1 MITSD
6 NNSLAE
12 QCSQLRKLSQQPIDH
27 WKRNDAAPT
36 DSPTDSLTGSFE
48 HWPPAELDSKQNI
61 SWPAG
66 EVRWLAIHIVVPTDL
81 HGYPLA
87 GHSLRLSLVWWS
99 IDTQIYVNGQLVQA
113 GDLFDA
119 RARVLLSPS
128 VQAGDTWDVRIRL
141 VSPGHDRGA
150 LMQSIAIYESPDAL
164 NPEPG
169 FVADEIAVGTA
180 YGLTGAAEILE
191 TLDWELLKI
200 NVAQFNQQLQSI
212 RQQLAAR
219 FDKKAAQIS
228 LLGHAHLDMAWLW
241 EVSET
246 WEVADRTF
254 NSVLSL
260 QSEFPELTFCHTSPA
275 LYAWIE
281 EHRPALFARIQTQV
295 ASGRWE
301 VVGGMW
307 VEPDLNLISG
317 ESIARQIIYGQRY
330 VNAKFGQVSK
340 VAWLPDTFGFCQ
352 QLPQFLKL
360 GQIDY
365 FVTQKFL
372 WNDTNQFPHQ
382 IFWWQSPDGSKVL
395 SYMSAPIGEG
405 IEPVKIAEYGR
416 KWQEG
421 TGDNNAL
428 WLCGVGDH
436 GGGPTRDMLLVQQRW
451 QSSPL
456 CPAWNFT
463 TVENYLAPRA
473 TEDLPV
479 WADELYLEFHR
490 GCYTT
495 HAEQKRSNRQAEDAL
510 YQAELWTTIEGIL
523 TGHCKTHPE
532 IERAWKLA
540 LFNQFHDILPGS
552 AIQPVYVTANQEW
565 QEAANIT
572 DYLISLATMEIAC
585 HVDTSAPPHPE
596 ALPLIVFNSLNWTRS
611 SIVEWPIHSAKEF
624 YQLWDC
630 QGNVLPTDD
639 LVGSSIG
646 LASDIPGVGYRLFWL
661 VPVASVPE
669 PVLPNHWCLEN
680 PYLKVAIDPQTGD
693 IQSLFDKQRQLEILA
708 SSGNQLLAYTD
719 AGQYWDAWN
728 IDPNYAQ
735 HPLPIAELL
744 SITWLHDGLVEQ
756 RLQVRRRIGKS
767 IFTQVYLLGTES
779 RRLDIETT
787 VDWQEEHVL
796 VKAYFPL
803 VCNAE
808 TVTCEVPCGV
818 IVRKAF
824 PSENRPTVPTTP
836 AEKAKWEIPAYRWVD
851 LTDQDL
857 NYGVSLLNDCKH
869 GYSYTANSLSLSLLR
884 ASTWPDPVADR
895 QIHKFTYAV
904 YPHPG
909 NWQKAQTVHQ
919 GCELNSPVQSVEVDR
934 SVTGTLASSQ
944 SFVSLGSN
952 SLVLM
957 ALYPAETDDRLV
969 LRCYESSGRMAD
981 VQWTGGLQISADRS
995 IDLLETSLQYTEEN
1009 QKVLPWQ
1016 VKSWLVNYQNPN
1028 LQNT

>member
-6 NNSLAE
+6 DNSLAAHLTV
-12 QCSQLRKLSQQPIDH
+12 QCDRLRTLSQQSIDH
-27 WKRNDAAPT
+27 WRWITT
-36 DSPTDSLTGSFE
+36 DSATALTDKFDRWQPT
-48 HWPPAELDSKQNI
+48 ELDSKKYI

-66 EVRWLAIHIVVPTDL
+66 EVRWLAANIVVPNDL
-81 HGYPLA
+81 QGYPLT

-99 IDTQIYVNGQLVQA
+99 IDTQIYVNGQLTQA

-119 RARVLLSPS
+119 RARVLLGSS
-128 VQAGDTWDVRIRL
+128 VQAGNTWDVRIRL

-150 LMQSIAIYESPDAL
+150 LMQSIAVYESPDAL

-169 FVADEIAVGTA
+169 FIADEIMVATS
-180 YGLTGAAEILE
+180 YGLMGATESLE
-191 TLDWELLKI
+191 SLDWGLLKTDI
-200 NVAQFNQQLQSI
+200 TQFNQQLQSI
-212 RQQLAAR
+212 RQQLASR
-219 FDKKAAQIS
+219 FDKQAAQIS

-241 EVSET
+241 EVAET
-246 WEVADRTF
+246 WDVADRTF
-254 NSVLSL
+254 SSVLSL

-281 EHRPALFARIQTQV
+281 EHRPALFDRIQTQV

-307 VEPDLNLISG
+307 IEPDLNLISG

-330 VNAKFGQVSK
+330 VQAKFGQVSK

-451 QSSPL
+451 QTSPL

-495 HAEQKRSNRQAEDAL
+495 HADQKRSNRQAEDAL

-611 SIVEWPIHSAKEF
+611 SVVEWPIHSSKEF

-630 QGNVLPTDD
+630 AGNVLPTDD

-646 LASDIPGVGYRLFWL
+646 LVTNIPGVGYSLFWL
-661 VPVASVPE
+661 VPVATLPE

-680 PYLKVAIDPQTGD
+680 PYLKVIIDPQTGD
-693 IQSLFDKQRQLEILA
+693 IQSLFDRQQQLEIL
-708 SSGNQLLAYTD
+708 SHPGNQLLAYTD

-735 HPLPIAELL
+735 HPLPEAKLL

-756 RLQVRRRIGKS
+756 RLQVKRRIGKS
-767 IFTQVYLLGTES
+767 TFTQVYLLGTQS

-787 VDWQEEHVL
+787 VDWQEEHIL

-803 VCNAE
+803 VCSAAN
-808 TVTCEVPCGV
+808 VTCEVPCGV
-818 IVRKAF
+818 ID
-824 PSENRPTVPTTP
+824 RPTVPTTP
-836 AEKAKWEIPAYRWVD
+836 EEKAKWEIPAYRWVD
-851 LTDQDL
+851 LTDPDL

-869 GYSYTANSLSLSLLR
+869 GYSYTANSISLTLLR

-895 QIHKFTYAV
+895 QIHTFTYSI
-904 YPHPG
+904 YPHQG
-909 NWQKAQTVHQ
+909 NWQAAQTVHQ
-919 GCELNSPVQSVEVDR
+919 GYELNSPVQSVEVDR
-934 SVTGTLASSQ
+934 SVPGHLANSL
-944 SFVSLGSN
+944 SFIDLGSN

-957 ALYPAETDDRLV
+957 ALCPAETDNRLV
-969 LRCYESSGRMAD
+969 LRCYESFGRMAD
-981 VQWTGGLQISADRS
+981 AKLTGELQISVDRS
-995 IDLLETSLQYTEEN
+995 IDLLETSIQYTEEN